1 MPLHRPT
8 RRPKPACSTAPGG
21 PQENQGSGAVTPR
34 NSSIPRPGIALPCQD
49 ATTAPAGL
57 DELCR
62 AAHILSELGVPVG
75 PHALAGPVWPIIFPR
90 RSADP
95 PCPLADADTNRLVD
109 RVFAQVPNPIRLTRM
124 PAFLSLRFE
133 SLRLLHQLTGPARS
147 ADWILQATAPWCP
160 GATNLAARNTLV
172 RGSGPGPGSRVVGH
186 AAARQLPSGAGWMP
200 TQEPP
205 RQFRPDR
212 IRREGVVDA
221 WD

>member
-1 MPLHRPT
+1 MTCSEVLSGRVIPRRPGTANPRGSNQNPSSAGTASVPLHRPT

-75 PHALAGPVWPIIFPR
+75 PHALAGPVWPIILPR

-95 PCPLADADTNRLVD
+95 PCPLADADTKRLVD
-109 RVFAQVPNPIRLTRM
+109 REFAMRCLHWDSAGSVPTEALPFDL
-124 PAFLSLRFE
+124 
-133 SLRLLHQLTGPARS
+133 
-147 ADWILQATAPWCP
+147 
-160 GATNLAARNTLV
+160 
-172 RGSGPGPGSRVVGH
+172 GSRMREAPDCKSGRPGRAGTVDTRKHKSRTQSDWPGC
-186 AAARQLPSGAGWMP
+186 RPSFFA
-200 TQEPP
+200 
-205 RQFRPDR
+205 
-212 IRREGVVDA
+212 V
-221 WD
+221 